1 VGGRNSAP
9 LRAGILE
16 IGNLI
21 EEPFTAYE
29 SQRRPLLP
37 LTEVCRTIRR
47 DVRAIAQYAALAKN
61 YSTPT
66 IARGEPTFELPDG
79 FRQLRAV
86 LATSAAVATEV
97 SEAAKKKATGGQ
109 DA

>member
-1 VGGRNSAP
+1 MGSP
-9 LRAGILE
+9 C
-16 IGNLI
+16 
-21 EEPFTAYE
+21 P
-29 SQRRPLLP
+29 
-37 LTEVCRTIRR
+37 
-47 DVRAIAQYAALAKN
+47 AA
-61 YSTPT
+61 SSCMPPCT
-66 IARGEPTFELPDG
+66 GEPTFELPDG

>member
-1 VGGRNSAP
+1 MP
-9 LRAGILE
+9 
-16 IGNLI
+16 
-21 EEPFTAYE
+21 PCT
-29 SQRRPLLP
+29 
-37 LTEVCRTIRR
+37 
-47 DVRAIAQYAALAKN
+47 
-61 YSTPT
+61 
-66 IARGEPTFELPDG
+66 GEPTFELPDG